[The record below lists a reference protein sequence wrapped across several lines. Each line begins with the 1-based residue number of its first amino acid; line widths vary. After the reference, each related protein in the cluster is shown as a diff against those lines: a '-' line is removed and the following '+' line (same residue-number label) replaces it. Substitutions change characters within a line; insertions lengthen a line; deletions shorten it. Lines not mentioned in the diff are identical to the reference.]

1 MRERDGGRE
10 YGERDGGVTCVCVYE
25 REINFCLSS
34 HHYLGTFLSLIHTC
48 FPKKL
53 VSKAEK

>member
-1 MRERDGGRE
+1 MEGGSRGRE
-10 YGERDGGVTCVCVYE
+10 KEASPVCVYE